1 MTDIQK
7 TSWMADFSTRQKKIV
22 TYGITSLAICA
33 IALLVTLMVLIGGK
47 AIKIISP
54 AISPVVLG
62 LLLSLVLGRIFEK
75 IPEKIRSCAYWAMWL
90 VIVGIIIVTMWIWGE
105 KIWAQVDT
113 LVQTARNT
121 YHSVVIRMPQLK
133 GLDSEVKISAFL
145 IQCTTFFISGLQNI
159 STWLFAIFFGY
170 CFIKCPI
177 NVDRIIERA
186 KGIPFLSFS
195 DKTWMFLQERLKD
208 LVDMLTRYFPNQ
220 LLINFIEGMFGAIGM
235 LLIDIPSGIVLGFLM
250 GFMNIIPLVGTFL
263 MLPVILAVAFF
274 CEGGSILLVLLAFC
288 VWVFIEVFDLV
299 VPHIVHGKGM
309 NLPAGVTVFSFL
321 FWGALIDPVWGMILA
336 IPLTAF
342 SKSFYRAVKD
352 FLKNNNDYTAG
363 NSEKERKVQ

>member
-1 MTDIQK
+1 MSENPSR
-7 TSWMADFSTRQKKIV
+7 SWMSELSPRQRKIV
-22 TYGITSLAICA
+22 SYGITSIAICA
-33 IALLVTLMVLIGGK
+33 IALLVTLMVFLGSK
-47 AIKIISP
+47 VIKIISP

-75 IPEKIRSCAYWAMWL
+75 MPPKIRSCVYWAMWL

-113 LVQTARNT
+113 LVQTVRNT
-121 YHSVVIRMPQLK
+121 YHSIVTRIPQLE
-133 GLDSEVKISAFL
+133 GWNSEVKVSAFI
-145 IQCTTFFISGLQNI
+145 IQCATFFVSGLQNV
-159 STWLFAIFFGY
+159 STWLFAVFFGY
-170 CFIKCPI
+170 CFLKCPV
-177 NVDRIIERA
+177 NVDRIIERV

-195 DKTWMFLQERLKD
+195 DKAWTFLQERLKE

-220 LLINFIEGMFGAIGM
+220 LLINFVEGLFGAIGM
-235 LLIDIPSGIVLGFLM
+235 LLIDLPSGIVLGFLM
-250 GFMNIIPLVGTFL
+250 GFMNIIPLVGTFI
-263 MLPVILAVAFF
+263 MLPVILAVAYF

-288 VWVFIEVFDLV
+288 VWVVIEAFDLAA
-299 VPHIVHGKGM
+299 PHIVHGKGM

-342 SKSFYRAVKD
+342 SRSFYRSVKE
-352 FLKNNNDYTAG
+352 FLKNNNDNNAG
-363 NSEKERKVQ
+363 NSEKERKAQ